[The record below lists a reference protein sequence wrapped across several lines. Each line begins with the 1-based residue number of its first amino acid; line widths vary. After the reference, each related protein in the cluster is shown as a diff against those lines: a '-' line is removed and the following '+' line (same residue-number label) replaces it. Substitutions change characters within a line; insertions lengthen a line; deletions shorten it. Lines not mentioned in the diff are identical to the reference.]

1 MLFRAKGQLDAEA
14 AVVSVAPRRLLQAF
28 LFNARARRYGV
39 DGLVGQPSR
48 EIPAVA
54 RGARTVVR
62 GNRGSSVGSNL
73 HAIGSGWSRTGRG
86 GGAG

>member
-54 RGARTVVR
+54 REGARAVVVVIVEAAS
-62 GNRGSSVGSNL
+62 G
-73 HAIGSGWSRTGRG
+73 AIYMQ
-86 GGAG
+86 